1 MRLVRRPYD
10 ATLMPPPAHILIVED
25 HPLFRD
31 ALVRVLGSGAA
42 AGAHHCVGA
51 ASAEEALAVLAGRAE
66 IDLVIAD
73 WKLPRGD
80 GLTLLDAVG
89 KRWPTVARILL
100 SGAQDAS
107 LAARARRHGL
117 MAYVPKS
124 LEPREIAHVVERVL
138 AGEHWFPASSSDE
151 ATLTP
156 RQARILTCV
165 ARGQPTR
172 DIARVLGISER
183 TIKYHLE
190 EAYLRLAVSNRAQAV
205 ASALERG
212 LISVAV

>member
-1 MRLVRRPYD
+1 MH
-10 ATLMPPPAHILIVED
+10 AHILIVED

-31 ALVRVLGSGAA
+31 ALLRVLGSGAA
-42 AGAHHCVGA
+42 PGA
-51 ASAEEALAVLAGRAE
+51 AHCTGVGSAEQALAVLSGHAE

-80 GLTLLDAVG
+80 GLALLEAVG
-89 KRWPTVARILL
+89 QRWPTVARVLL

-107 LAARARRHGL
+107 LAARARRLGA
-117 MAYVPKS
+117 MAYLPKS
-124 LEPREIAHVVERVL
+124 LEPAEMARIIERVL
-138 AGEHWFPASSSDE
+138 SGEYWFPVD
-151 ATLTP
+151 ATNEPALTP

-165 ARGQPTR
+165 AMGQATR
-172 DIARVLGISER
+172 DIARALGISER

-190 EAYLRLAVSNRAQAV
+190 EAYLRLAVANRAQAV

-212 LISVAV
+212 LISVAG

>member
-1 MRLVRRPYD
+1 
-10 ATLMPPPAHILIVED
+10 MPMPAHLLIVED

-31 ALVRVLGSGAA
+31 ALVGVLSAGAA
-42 AGAHHCVGA
+42 TGGRRCVAVGT
-51 ASAEEALAVLAGRAE
+51 AEQALAVLAGHAD

-80 GLTLLDAVG
+80 GLGLLGTVG
-89 KRWPTVARILL
+89 QRWPTVARVLL
-100 SGAQDAS
+100 SGAPDAS
-107 LAARARRHGL
+107 LATRARRLGL

-124 LEPREIAHVVERVL
+124 LEPTEIAGIIERVL
-138 AGEHWFPASSSDE
+138 TGEYWFPADAEKE

-156 RQARILTCV
+156 RQTRILTCI
-165 ARGQPTR
+165 AQGQPNK
-172 DIARVLGISER
+172 DIARSLGVSER

-190 EAYLRLAVSNRAQAV
+190 EAYLRLAVANRAQAV

-212 LISVAV
+212 LIDVAR